1 MSLYSYQYRPRR
13 AGLLAPPT
21 FLLVTTSKDT
31 LLTHSMTGTVIG
43 IDTHKDLHVAHAADH
58 LGRPLG
64 EYQMPTT
71 TAGYAEFLTWAR
83 TFGPI
88 NAIGIEG
95 TGHYGA
101 GLARYLRSEG
111 VTVREVSRPT
121 RQHRARH
128 GKTDAADAAGAAAIV
143 LAGTDNGTP
152 KHADGDI
159 EMLRILTLT
168 HTSAVHAKTVA
179 ITTMQDLLVTAPA
192 PVREQLSG
200 LSPRR
205 LVSTCAKLS
214 LAENPSTPTESVLL
228 VLYRLAVRYQHLA
241 AEADSLQHQIG
252 RLATHACPA
261 LLTVYGVGPNSAA
274 TLLVALGDNPGR
286 VSSEAAFA
294 KLCGV
299 APIEAS
305 SGKTVRH
312 RLNRGG
318 NRQANRALHTIVTV
332 RLRRHQPTRDYLA
345 RRIADG
351 KTKREA
357 IRCLKR
363 YVAREVYNT
372 VLPAQ
377 TRQPT

>member
-1 MSLYSYQYRPRR
+1 MIH
-13 AGLLAPPT
+13 
-21 FLLVTTSKDT
+21 TS
-31 LLTHSMTGTVIG
+31 
-43 IDTHKDLHVAHAADH
+43 A
-58 LGRPLG
+58 
-64 EYQMPTT
+64 
-71 TAGYAEFLTWAR
+71 
-83 TFGPI
+83 
-88 NAIGIEG
+88 
-95 TGHYGA
+95 
-101 GLARYLRSEG
+101 
-111 VTVREVSRPT
+111 
-121 RQHRARH
+121 
-128 GKTDAADAAGAAAIV
+128 
-143 LAGTDNGTP
+143 
-152 KHADGDI
+152 DI
-159 EMLRILTLT
+159 EMLRILTLPR
-168 HTSAVHAKTVA
+168 TSAVHAKTVA

-214 LAENPSTPTESVLL
+214 LADNPSTPTESVLL

-286 VSSEAAFA
+286 VTSEAAFA

-345 RRIADG
+345 RCIADG